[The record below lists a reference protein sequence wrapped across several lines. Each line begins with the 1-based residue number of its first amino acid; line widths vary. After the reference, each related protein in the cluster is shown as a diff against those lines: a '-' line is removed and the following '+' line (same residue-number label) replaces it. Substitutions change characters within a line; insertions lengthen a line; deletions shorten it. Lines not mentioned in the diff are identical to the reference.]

1 MQYIHVAKDKPQ
13 DHREQGVELAGINIP
28 VPPTPDFRDT
38 QETDGS
44 SASDAPALLQCVEAP
59 CSKRARIM
67 GLSDAQADAISSA
80 LKRCKK

>member
-1 MQYIHVAKDKPQ
+1 MQYIHVAQDKTQ
-13 DHREQGVELAGINIP
+13 DHREQGVELASINTP

-44 SASDAPALLQCVEAP
+44 SAGDAPALLQCVEAL
-59 CSKRARIM
+59 CSERARIV

-80 LKRCKK
+80 LKRFKK

>member
-1 MQYIHVAKDKPQ
+1 MQYIHVAKDTPQ

-44 SASDAPALLQCVEAP
+44 SASDAPALLP
-59 CSKRARIM
+59 KRARVV

-80 LKRCKK
+80 LKRSKK